1 MLPSLR
7 VAAVFIGA
15 LLLLAAPVHA
25 QSDVLDLAE
34 AAQLLRLPA
43 STIEQLARD
52 GRLPGRQ
59 LAGQWRF
66 SRSAL
71 LAWLGQ
77 HETSPATLP
86 PAALPPAL
94 PSAQLAR
101 VTGRQQAS
109 AKSAPL
115 GEQPA
120 APSAESIALR
130 DQGGLLRRGT
140 ATVEF
145 GASYSRSEQSLFPV
159 VRVETQTTTAAA
171 ILRYVP
177 FDGVQVGARLP
188 YVWQRSTQF
197 TDASAGT
204 PAVRTIRQ
212 EDRGDAGVSVL
223 AQVLR
228 EGFGR
233 PNILIGFDGVS
244 AADSTR
250 SHGAGVSALLTKS
263 ADPAVLFFG
272 MSYMRGLDA
281 ERIDN
286 RSGLARN
293 NFAVNL
299 GYTYA
304 LNDGVALNALFAG
317 SYRSYRANPA
327 GTPPPPREGYVLQFG
342 ATWLLARGLFVE
354 PAVAVRIGGDRPD
367 MTFSLNLPWTF

>member
-1 MLPSLR
+1 MPPHLR
-7 VAAVFIGA
+7 TAAVFIGA
-15 LLLLAAPVHA
+15 LLLLTAPAHA

-66 SRSAL
+66 SRGAL

-77 HETSPATLP
+77 HETSPATVPPAPLP
-86 PAALPPAL
+86 PA
-94 PSAQLAR
+94 QLAG

-109 AKSAPL
+109 TKSAPL
-115 GEQPA
+115 GEQRA

-177 FDGVQVGARLP
+177 FDGVQLGARLP

-204 PAVRTIRQ
+204 PALRTISQ
-212 EDRGDAGVSVL
+212 ENRGDAGVSVL
-223 AQVLR
+223 AQVLQ

-233 PNILIGFDGVS
+233 PNILIGLDGVA

-327 GTPPPPREGYVLQFG
+327 GSLPPPREGYALQFG

-354 PAVAVRIGGDRPD
+354 PVVAVRIGGDRPD